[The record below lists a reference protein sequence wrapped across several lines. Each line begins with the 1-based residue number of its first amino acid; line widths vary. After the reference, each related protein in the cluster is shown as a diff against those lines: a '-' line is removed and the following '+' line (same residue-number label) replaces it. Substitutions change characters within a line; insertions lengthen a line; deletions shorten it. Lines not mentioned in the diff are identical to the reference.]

1 MSPESEHSVTASQRA
16 MLLIRDRISSGDFAP
31 LSQLPRETDLALQ
44 LGVSRGALREAIRA
58 LQALG
63 VIESRHGSGTY
74 VTGLQPSDLLPA
86 LGWTDLLQHGRSAIE
101 LAEFRRVIEPTAC
114 GLAVDR
120 ASAEEKSE
128 IRRIH
133 EQMQSVT
140 DPREYAALDGQ
151 FHQAIVTSTGNG
163 ILSSVLTSLAYG
175 DAWKRMWRAATS
187 DVIPE
192 RTRREHEALV
202 TALETGDRD
211 LAIATAHAH
220 ISSTQRLIREVY
232 EKVDNE

>member
-1 MSPESEHSVTASQRA
+1 MSRESENVITASQRA
-16 MLLIRDRISSGDFAP
+16 MLLIREHISSGDFAP

-86 LGWTDLLQHGRSAIE
+86 LGWTDLLQHGHSAIE

-120 ASAEEKSE
+120 ASAEEKKE

-133 EQMQSVT
+133 EHMQSVT
-140 DPREYAALDGQ
+140 DPREYAVLDGQ

-175 DAWKRMWRAATS
+175 DAWKRMWWAVTA
-187 DVIPE
+187 DVIPD

-202 TALETGDRD
+202 TALETGDRE

-220 ISSTQRLIREVY
+220 ISSTQQRIREVY
-232 EKVDNE
+232 EKDGNE